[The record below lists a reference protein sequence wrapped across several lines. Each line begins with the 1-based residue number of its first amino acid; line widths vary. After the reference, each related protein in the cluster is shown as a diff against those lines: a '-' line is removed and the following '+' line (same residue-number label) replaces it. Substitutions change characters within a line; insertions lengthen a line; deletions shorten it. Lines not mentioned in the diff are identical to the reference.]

1 MISNIYFH
9 LFNSSLI
16 YIILAIIGWLV
27 FIVLFIVKTC
37 KSLDKDDSKSTYN
50 YSNNNYNNTY
60 RDKGTIGEEEID
72 RELQHLDRTNYVVL
86 RNLVLL
92 NNNST
97 HQIDH
102 VVVSNYGI
110 FIIETKNYTG
120 FVKGSDKYHKWV
132 QFIGK
137 KKYFFLNPV
146 IQNKGHIKALEAFF
160 PDYSP
165 FFVPIVCF
173 TNKTRL
179 AVRSNNIVINSSQ
192 LLRVI
197 HNYKTEVL
205 IPDIHEVAQ
214 NLKNISLD
222 RMDGINQDHLNN
234 VRKYKN

>member
-1 MISNIYFH
+1 MSDYNMYDSIYNTS
-9 LFNSSLI
+9 LFQVLFSVSILI
-16 YIILAIIGWLV
+16 IFFYIIYRIYKYTKRTNTRNMNSV
-27 FIVLFIVKTC
+27 
-37 KSLDKDDSKSTYN
+37 
-50 YSNNNYNNTY
+50 SNNDYTY
-60 RDKGTIGEEEID
+60 KDKGTIGEDEID
-72 RELQHLDRTNYVVL
+72 NILQRLDSNNYVVL

-102 VVVSNYGI
+102 VVVSNYGV
-110 FIIETKNYTG
+110 FIIETKNYAG
-120 FVKGSDKYHKWV
+120 FVKGSDKYHKWL

-165 FFVPIVCF
+165 FFVSIVCF

-179 AVRSNNIVINSSQ
+179 AVRSNNIVINSSE